1 MLAFTVLQ
9 IFHLFKESC
18 FFTTIHK
25 LIVPQQVIMF
35 SNMIT
40 NIIYFIGCSLTLL
53 RSCSVEQV
61 GKEQTLVRLGMQ
73 QGGLRKLSGAGGSL
87 NLLPLP
93 RVGVRKCVHAL
104 HEQSLCFLQPSCQ
117 FHWFSFFKDSFM
129 DHFQVFIEFVTKL
142 LLFYVLRRVLSP

>member
-1 MLAFTVLQ
+1 MSIIQYISLFHKGNKDLLSLRKQIPKLYFIKYTKMLAFTVLQ

-53 RSCSVEQV
+53 WSRSVEQV
-61 GKEQTLVRLGMQ
+61 VKEQTLVRLGMQ
-73 QGGLRKLSGAGGSL
+73 
-87 NLLPLP
+87 
-93 RVGVRKCVHAL
+93 
-104 HEQSLCFLQPSCQ
+104 
-117 FHWFSFFKDSFM
+117 
-129 DHFQVFIEFVTKL
+129 
-142 LLFYVLRRVLSP
+142 